1 MLGDVLKSR
10 IKELSKASTKKVGD
24 DAFWVILRNIAKDE
38 IIELYPKKVD
48 SDTIVPIYFE
58 ILSSNETYIPKYF
71 KEKLDSNH
79 QERYRVINRNLF
91 TSNAFHPD
99 GLANQEG
106 ITAYKDFNESKK
118 GERIVYQGDV
128 NYANKQ

>member
-24 DAFWVILRNIAKDE
+24 DAFWVILRNIAKD
-38 IIELYPKKVD
+38 D